1 MTQAVTESAA
11 RTEAVMVRQNGER
24 IVHFEGDDG
33 PVCRVDFRDPRS
45 TTSDAREVTCG
56 KCLRRPEWK
65 QAWKDAAK
73 KVSAP

>member
-24 IVHFEGDDG
+24 IVHFDIGNGSACWLVGESAELST
-33 PVCRVDFRDPRS
+33 DPRE
-45 TTSDAREVTCG
+45 TTCG
-56 KCLRRPEWK
+56 TCLRQPAWK